1 MFQKTLPPTE
11 LQCSGTVTTLE
22 SIYFSRSRHSCL
34 LISRVPGLLCGTAN
48 DRQTQGHSI
57 FHASIASHGKEW
69 SFPDL
74 MVYYES
80 ITDSDVENH
89 RDVRQQDA
97 KRKHDG
103 GQDLPSIP
111 SDNL

>member
-1 MFQKTLPPTE
+1 
-11 LQCSGTVTTLE
+11 
-22 SIYFSRSRHSCL
+22 
-34 LISRVPGLLCGTAN
+34 
-48 DRQTQGHSI
+48 
-57 FHASIASHGKEW
+57 
-69 SFPDL
+69 

-103 GQDLPSIP
+103 GQDLPSTP
-111 SDNL
+111 SDNLWKLIYLATEALSDSFECIGTI